1 MTKMIYL
8 MQVTKK
14 RLLFIVLLFFV
25 LQQNVSAKYTPIYAD
40 PAVGSFDI
48 TTLGDVSVSANQLI
62 NTATYKLKLQV
73 YNFDLANPVP
83 WGGIQYKIGLGTK
96 LQVAPGFSLTG
107 IPESNYFD
115 FTLYTGNNGQK
126 FITAYLKADLPPNYI
141 GEFSFNITALDNT
154 QSGTSNITV
163 NTEILYGNNP
173 LYDLSDVNTANNSAG
188 LQYSFAQ
195 HSTLP
200 VTLTGFTASNKN
212 CALNISWTTAQ
223 ELNVER
229 YEVEVS
235 KDGNNFVK
243 ASTVPAQSR
252 SSYGSNI
259 AITDALK
266 ANNLYLRLKCI
277 DIDGSFKYSNIIQVS
292 GVCGAKSMPVVI
304 GYPNPLVKGMSYI
317 NIGARDGVFSG
328 QYDLLLS
335 DISGK
340 VYTQKTIILSNVT
353 SFRFDVP
360 QALST
365 GKYFIRMIQKESGE
379 KSLVQFE
386 KM

>member
-1 MTKMIYL
+1 MTKMIYFR
-8 MQVTKK
+8 QSIGK
-14 RLLFIVLLFFV
+14 RLLLLIGLIFII
-25 LQQNVSAKYTPIYAD
+25 QQSVSAKYTPVYTD

-48 TTLGDVSVSANQLI
+48 TTVSGVSVSASQLI

-73 YNFDLANPVP
+73 YNFDMSNPVP
-83 WGGIQYKIGLGTK
+83 WGTLQFKIGLGSM
-96 LQVAPGFSLTG
+96 LQAAPGYTLTD
-107 IPESNYFD
+107 IPESNYFN
-115 FTLYTGNNGQK
+115 FTLYTGGQGQK
-126 FITAYLKADLPPNYI
+126 FIIAYLKADLPPDYS
-141 GEFSFNITALDNT
+141 GVFSFYIKALDNT
-154 QSGTSNITV
+154 QTGTSRITV
-163 NTEILYGNNP
+163 NSETLYDNP
-173 LYDLSDVNTANNSAG
+173 NFDLSDNNPNNNSAD
-188 LQYSFAQ
+188 LNYSLAQ
-195 HSTLP
+195 QSTLP

-212 CALNISWTTAQ
+212 CVLNVNWTTAQ
-223 ELNVER
+223 ELNVDR

-235 KDGNNFVK
+235 KDGNTFVK

-252 SSYGSNI
+252 TSYGSNI
-259 AITDALK
+259 AITDAIK

-292 GVCGAKSMPVVI
+292 GMCGTKSMPVII
-304 GYPNPLVKGMSYI
+304 GYPNPLQKGMSYI

-328 QYDLLLS
+328 QYDLMLS

-340 VYTQKTIILSNVT
+340 VYTQKTVTLSNAT

-365 GKYFIRMIQKESGE
+365 GKYFIRVIQKETGE